1 MAKDSIDDILVRLDE
16 VEKLQTELR
25 HLVPRVTSNSS
36 RHVRHQDSSRDT
48 SASIRFPSL
57 FTFPIISNFTSSSR
71 NERMQKS
78 AAQLNLND
86 KLSSGNRS
94 STMNLK
100 SARGSS
106 QRESSS
112 ARETNIFKNLLK
124 STDKSVARSR
134 AGNSLASTSVASSK
148 VSTRLTKGIA
158 ANRAAKDSQEVIRNE
173 LRSRTSKIVAR
184 EKTQRITGERSS
196 MRLSENKNGMNLNKC
211 GFLPIPAFTVPSSVQ
226 TSAIQI
232 HAAETAKPQDV
243 RSCLRR
249 RRSRD
254 RKEISTLIER
264 IMKKLNYCFVDD
276 NRLTVPYHYPGNRKP
291 RRVQGTNALRDLS
304 AASYVD

>member
-148 VSTRLTKGIA
+148 VSTTPTKGIA

-173 LRSRTSKIVAR
+173 LRNRASKIVAR

-211 GFLPIPAFTVPSSVQ
+211 VPSSVQ

-232 HAAETAKPQDV
+232 HAADTAKPQDV

-249 RRSRD
+249 RRSHD

>member
-1 MAKDSIDDILVRLDE
+1 MAKDSIDGILVRLDE
-16 VEKLQTELR
+16 VEKLQAELR

-57 FTFPIISNFTSSSR
+57 FTFPVISNFTSSIR
-71 NERMQKS
+71 NERVQKS
-78 AAQLNLND
+78 VAQLSLND
-86 KLSSGNRS
+86 KLPTGNRS
-94 STMNLK
+94 STMNQK
-100 SARGSS
+100 STRGSS

-124 STDKSVARSR
+124 STDKGVARSR
-134 AGNSLASTSVASSK
+134 AGNSFASTSIASSK
-148 VSTRLTKGIA
+148 ASITPTKGIV
-158 ANRAAKDSQEVIRNE
+158 ANRAIKDSQEVIRNE
-173 LRSRTSKIVAR
+173 LRSRASKILAR

-196 MRLSENKNGMNLNKC
+196 MRLSENKNGMNLNK
-211 GFLPIPAFTVPSSVQ
+211 LPSSVQ

-232 HAAETAKPQDV
+232 HAAETAKPRDV

-276 NRLTVPYHYPGNRKP
+276 NRLIVPYHYPGNRKP
-291 RRVQGTNALRDLS
+291 RRVQGTNAMRLS